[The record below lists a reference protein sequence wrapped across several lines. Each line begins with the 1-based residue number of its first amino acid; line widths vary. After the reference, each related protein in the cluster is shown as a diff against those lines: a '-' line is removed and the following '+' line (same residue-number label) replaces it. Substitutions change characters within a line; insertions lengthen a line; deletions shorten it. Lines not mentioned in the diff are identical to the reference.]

1 MRSVEEEQLEGF
13 IAKFSPEVAAVARKT
28 LARMRKRLPGALQ
41 LVYDNYNALA
51 IGFGP
56 SERPSEAI
64 FSIALFPRWVSLFF
78 LQARGLW
85 DPHGLLKASGKV
97 CRHIVLKSA
106 DDLDDPA
113 IQDLMKQA
121 LLHAKAPLDHSVKG
135 RLLIRRVSE
144 KQRPRRTIP
153 KGQ

>member
-1 MRSVEEEQLEGF
+1 
-13 IAKFSPEVAAVARKT
+13 
-28 LARMRKRLPGALQ
+28 
-41 LVYDNYNALA
+41 
-51 IGFGP
+51 
-56 SERPSEAI
+56 
-64 FSIALFPRWVSLFF
+64 
-78 LQARGLW
+78 
-85 DPHGLLKASGKV
+85 LKGSGKV